1 MSTSILRNRRF
12 PVPAR
17 FGASRRERGLAS
29 LIVVSLLFFIIS
41 LVAAYT
47 NRNLIFE
54 QRTSGNNY
62 RSTQAFEAAEAGV
75 EWALAML
82 NNGRATLACNATDDA
97 TFTSF
102 RQRYL
107 SIDAE
112 TGMVQPLPNQAAQAQ
127 ASPLPTIDASWPSCS
142 FDGTNWVCSCPTQ
155 GRATLAAAAALGTSP
170 SFRMRFVQRLNARPG
185 TIWLEVNGCTR
196 PDDACLDFPATGLQG
211 EGRARVEVLL
221 ALKSALPAV
230 PTAAVTVR
238 GDFNVNNSTFGAFNP
253 SPVSSGWALL
263 TGGVLSL
270 DGSLRFGGA
279 AGAPVI
285 RANLIGR
292 VPALTAVPP
301 ALPAVPTGPRF
312 FSATFGTEAQAYR
325 EQPATLL
332 LDCVALT
339 CDATLLRQVLGRNPG
354 RIIWA
359 QGPVALIGGA
369 SLGTAIDPVALIVE
383 GNLSVDNITV
393 NGLVYGRNQDWN
405 LSGASASIRGA
416 LVAENNLVG
425 NNTMNMDVIHDS
437 QVLSVLRWQHGS
449 FVRVPGSWRDY

>member
-1 MSTSILRNRRF
+1 MSKSLSPTPAF
-12 PVPAR
+12 PPHSVGR
-17 FGASRRERGLAS
+17 VIRSERGLAS

-54 QRTSGNNY
+54 QRTSGNQY
-62 RSTQAFEAAEAGV
+62 RATQAFEAAEAGV

-82 NNGRATLACNATDDA
+82 NNGRSTLACNATDDA

-112 TGMVQPLPNQAAQAQ
+112 TGMVQPLANQATQSQAP
-127 ASPLPTIDASWPSCS
+127 PLSAIDASWPSCS

-155 GRATLAAAAALGTSP
+155 GRATLAAAAATGTSP
-170 SFRMRFVQRLNARPG
+170 SFRMRFVQKPAARPG

-221 ALKSALPAV
+221 ALKSALPAI

-238 GDFNVNNSTFGAFNP
+238 GDFNVNGVAFGVFNP
-253 SPVSSGWALL
+253 SVGSSGFALL
-263 TGGVLSL
+263 TGGALTN

-279 AGAPVI
+279 AGAPVS
-285 RANLIGR
+285 REAL
-292 VPALTAVPP
+292 VP
-301 ALPAVPTGPRF
+301 LPAAFTALAGIPSGDRF
-312 FSATFGTEAQAYR
+312 FSAVFAAEFETYR
-325 EQPATLL
+325 DQPATLL
-332 LDCVALT
+332 LPCATLT

-359 QGPVALIGGA
+359 QGPVALSGGA
-369 SLGTAIDPVALIVE
+369 DLGTANQPVVLVVE
-383 GNLSVDNITV
+383 GSLSLGNITV
-393 NGLVYGRNQDWN
+393 NGLIYGRDQPWS
-405 LSGASASIRGA
+405 LTGANAVVRGA
-416 LVAENNLVG
+416 LVAENNLQG
-425 NNTMNMDVIHDS
+425 GSTIDVVHDS

-449 FVRVPGSWRDY
+449 FVRVPGAWRDY